1 MNLTHVY
8 GCDPIGAPAHVHPD
22 QHAMAGVI
30 PTSGS
35 DSGNGLMYFANDGGI
50 YRALNGF
57 AGLNTGACSGTNQ
70 FDDLNQ
76 NLGSM
81 TQFVSFSQHPSDPNT
96 LLGGA
101 QDNGSPA
108 TSQATTNPSWFNVL
122 GGDGGYN
129 AIDPGAQSNWY
140 ASNPDVP
147 PGGLGVQLCTSGPN
161 CVNSSFT
168 PVITSS
174 TLGGDDGAFYFPYI
188 LDPKTATP
196 MLIGTCRVAW
206 PSQRWRIHRPE
217 SEFRYVGLGRLLG
230 K

>member
-1 MNLTHVY
+1 M
-8 GCDPIGAPAHVHPD
+8 
-22 QHAMAGVI
+22 
-30 PTSGS
+30 
-35 DSGNGLMYFANDGGI
+35 
-50 YRALNGF
+50 
-57 AGLNTGACSGTNQ
+57 
-70 FDDLNQ
+70 
-76 NLGSM
+76 
-81 TQFVSFSQHPSDPNT
+81 
-96 LLGGA
+96 
-101 QDNGSPA
+101 
-108 TSQATTNPSWFNVL
+108 ATTPS
-122 GGDGGYN
+122 
-129 AIDPGAQSNWY
+129 IRAQSNWY